1 MTTPED
7 IDLDFV
13 PFGETGLQTSELQ
26 FLSLIHISERAG
38 K

>member
-1 MTTPED
+1 MTTLED

-26 FLSLIHISERAG
+26 FGTCLLYTSLSG
-38 K
+38 